1 MKKKS
6 RIHAFLASF
15 LALFALTPIA
25 LGDFVSGGG
34 GGNEANLPVA
44 TTEERAVCYVGSTR
58 YTSLSKAIELTS
70 SGTIFV
76 YPELK
81 NADETLYTVNLDA
94 SCTLKSGVTL
104 SLPYSGET
112 VFDSSAHA
120 ASGNNFA
127 DATTSTVKTNRKTQV
142 LFQPGVVLTM
152 QSGSVLNI
160 GGILGT
166 PNAGLSGQT
175 SSSYCEIA
183 LSDGAGI
190 ECNGGNIN
198 CYGYIKQTSNTA
210 STFVNLNSGRL
221 HSPFVIYD
229 FKGGVATL
237 GIYNLTGSNKFC
249 PFAIFDIPNLQS
261 TVKVVSG
268 STWET
273 RTLVYIGTNSTY
285 YPEKDADRIINFVGP
300 ADNKTALVLKSG
312 YMIVKYT
319 PKTNGITINSNDS
332 GKTVISI
339 FGEASI
345 GSLSLTMRVSMDVPI
360 LGNVGKTINIDTNE
374 FFFPVSYRLDLLIE
388 NGGIL
393 NIEKKSKIMPGCNVF
408 VKEGGAVNIT
418 NECIIYQNFQDITTN
433 SNETN
438 GTYPAAYP
446 KKEDAACIVSGSVSV
461 TGSGALAGLIQCGS
475 SSANLKYQT
484 TDFDVDSP
492 EYGGSYPSA
501 ASAVTGNAA
510 STRKISE
517 KAQGPLTNGSDLSFV
532 GDIEQRDYSSMNDP
546 VTSGSFS
553 WYREGLVQ
561 PIAIESLSVV
571 SIDSSGQN
579 ETNGWV
585 NVSVTVNPSD
595 AGIKSVKWTSDNSS
609 LTFENSNAL
618 ATAVYNSTKSEI
630 TANVTVTVVDIF
642 DNSYSTAP
650 ASVTVPAK
658 KSSGGCFA
666 KGTPILLAD
675 GSYKNIENLT
685 YSDPIMT
692 WNFYTG
698 EYEAQPLSILV
709 DHGEE
714 EYKVTDLQFENGNV
728 VSIIADHG
736 FFDWDLNKYV
746 YLTADNYEAYIGH
759 RFALSELG
767 GFSPVK
773 LVDGCTYTKT
783 TNAYS
788 LTSVQNYNAIANG
801 VLTAPPPG
809 EFYNW
814 VEMGER
820 LRFDVEAFDADV
832 ERYGLYGFEVF
843 EPYGIPYETF
853 VAFNG
858 PYLKI
863 PVEKGIFDFDFIID
877 LFNQYKGWL
886 E

>member
-34 GGNEANLPVA
+34 GNEVNLPIA

-58 YTSLSKAIELTS
+58 YTSLSKAIEVTS

-81 NADETLYTVNLDA
+81 NADETLYTVSLDA

-120 ASGNNFA
+120 ASGNDFA
-127 DATTSTVKTNRKTQV
+127 DASTSAVKTNRKTQV

-152 QSGSVLNI
+152 ESGSVLNI

-175 SSSYCEIA
+175 SSSYCEIT

-198 CYGYIKQTSNTA
+198 CYGYIKQTSKTA
-210 STFVNLNSGRL
+210 STFVNINSGKL

-229 FKGGVATL
+229 FKGGSVTM
-237 GIYNLTGSNKFC
+237 GIYNIGSSNQFC
-249 PFAIFDIPNLQS
+249 PFAIFDVPNLQS
-261 TVKVVSG
+261 TVKVISG
-268 STWET
+268 AIWET

-285 YPEKDADRIINFVGP
+285 YPESEADRIINFVGP
-300 ADNKTALVLKSG
+300 TDSKTALILKSG
-312 YMIVKYT
+312 YMTVKYT
-319 PKTNGITINSNDS
+319 PKTNGVTTRATDS
-332 GKTVISI
+332 AKTAISI

-345 GSLSLTMRVSMDVPI
+345 GSLTLSMTVSASI
-360 LGNVGKTINIDTNE
+360 ITKTINLDTNN

-393 NIEKKSKIMPGCNVF
+393 NIPKRSKIMPGCNV
-408 VKEGGAVNIT
+408 VIKEGGAVNIT
-418 NECIIYQNFQDITTN
+418 NQCIVYRDFQEITTN
-433 SNETN
+433 SAVAN
-438 GTYPAAYP
+438 GTYPSAYP
-446 KKEDAACIVSGSVSV
+446 NKDDASLLVAGAVSV
-461 TGSGALAGLIQCGS
+461 TGSGVLAGLIQCAS
-475 SSANLKYQT
+475 ASANLKYQT
-484 TDFDVDSP
+484 TVFEVTSP
-492 EYGGSYPSA
+492 EYGGSYPSGA
-501 ASAVTGNAA
+501 NALSGAA
-510 STRKISE
+510 STRNIVD

-546 VTSGSFS
+546 VTSGSYS

-561 PIAIESLSVV
+561 PIAITSINDISTSGSGANSDHGYITV
-571 SIDSSGQN
+571 STSI
-579 ETNGWV
+579 
-585 NVSVTVNPSD
+585 NPSN
-595 AGIKSVKWTSDNSS
+595 GTIKSIKWTSDNAN
-609 LTFENSNAL
+609 LTFENANAL
-618 ATAVYNSTKSEI
+618 STTVYNSTENAI

-642 DNSYSTAP
+642 DNQFSKTT
-650 ASVTVPAK
+650 SVTVQK
-658 KSSGGCFA
+658 KSCFA

-675 GSYKNIENLT
+675 GSYKNIEDIT
-685 YSDPIMT
+685 YSDRIMT

-698 EYEAQPLSILV
+698 EYEARPIAIIV
-709 DHGEE
+709 DHGEQ

-736 FFDWDLNKYV
+736 FFDWDLNKFV
-746 YLTADNYEAYIGH
+746 YLTAENYEAYIGH

-773 LVDGCTYTKT
+773 LVNGCTYIKT

-863 PVEKGIFDFDFIID
+863 PVEKGIFDFNFIID

>member
-6 RIHAFLASF
+6 RIHAFFASF

-25 LGDFVSGGG
+25 LGDFVSGS
-34 GGNEANLPVA
+34 GGNEVSLPVA

-81 NADETLYTVNLDA
+81 NADGTLYPVNLDA

-112 VFDSSAHA
+112 VFDSNAHA
-120 ASGNNFA
+120 ASGSDFA
-127 DATTSTVKTNRKTQV
+127 DASTSAVKTNRKTQV

-152 QSGSVLNI
+152 ESGSVLNI

-210 STFVNLNSGRL
+210 STFVNINSGKL

-229 FKGGVATL
+229 FKGGTATR
-237 GIYNLTGSNKFC
+237 GITNLSSNQFC
-249 PFAIFDIPNLQS
+249 PFVIFDVCNLQT
-261 TVKVVSG
+261 TVKIVSG
-268 STWET
+268 TTWET
-273 RTLVYIGTNSTY
+273 RALIYISTNKTF
-285 YPEKDADRIINFVGP
+285 YPKKDSDRILTFIGP
-300 ADNKTALVLKSG
+300 STSNTALILSSG
-312 YMIVKYT
+312 YVVVRYV
-319 PKTNGITINSNDS
+319 PAVNGITTQGATS
-332 GKTVISI
+332 GTTSIQVFGTVDLGNFSV
-339 FGEASI
+339 
-345 GSLSLTMRVSMDVPI
+345 SLTISGATVSV
-360 LGNVGKTINIDTNE
+360 NTNNY
-374 FFFPVSYRLDLLIE
+374 FFPVSYRLQITVE
-388 NGGIL
+388 NGAVF
-393 NIEKKSKIMPGCNVF
+393 NIGKRAKIMTGSSLF
-408 VKEGGAVNIT
+408 VKAGGTLNVTNQVAVYSNFTEITSGLPSPYPSKSSASFTINGNLNVTSTGALGGIIDVKAEGANLS
-418 NECIIYQNFQDITTN
+418 YASSNF
-433 SNETN
+433 
-438 GTYPAAYP
+438 
-446 KKEDAACIVSGSVSV
+446 SVS
-461 TGSGALAGLIQCGS
+461 
-475 SSANLKYQT
+475 
-484 TDFDVDSP
+484 SP
-492 EYGGSYPSA
+492 EYGGGMPGTMD
-501 ASAVTGNAA
+501 AVLGSSC
-510 STRKISE
+510 STRSIVETAK
-517 KAQGPLTNGSDLSFV
+517 GPLTNGSDVSFV
-532 GDIEQRDYSSMNDP
+532 GEIEQRDYASAQDPLSS
-546 VTSGSFS
+546 GEYS

-561 PIAIESLSVV
+561 PIAIESLSAV
-571 SIDSSGQN
+571 SIGSSGQN

-832 ERYGLYGFEVF
+832 ERYGLYGFEAF

>member
-127 DATTSTVKTNRKTQV
+127 DASASAVKTNRKTQV

-152 QSGSVLNI
+152 ESGSVLNI

-210 STFVNLNSGRL
+210 STFVNLNSGKL

-229 FKGGVATL
+229 FKGGATTL

-249 PFAIFDIPNLQS
+249 PFTIFDVPNLQS

-393 NIEKKSKIMPGCNVF
+393 NIGKKSKIMPGCNVF

-517 KAQGPLTNGSDLSFV
+517 KAQGPLTNGSDVSFV
-532 GDIEQRDYSSMNDP
+532 GDIEQRNYPSVADPLSS
-546 VTSGSFS
+546 GKYS
-553 WYREGLVQ
+553 WYREDLVE
-561 PIAIESLSVV
+561 PVAITSVSIEKTSEGNKDVSLRVVLNPTNGTVKSVEWSITNTSNLKIEKTGDLTAKITNSSLS
-571 SIDSSGQN
+571 SKSTD
-579 ETNGWV
+579 
-585 NVSVTVNPSD
+585 VSVTVVDVFGNTCS
-595 AGIKSVKWTSDNSS
+595 ATLTGLSV
-609 LTFENSNAL
+609 A
-618 ATAVYNSTKSEI
+618 
-630 TANVTVTVVDIF
+630 
-642 DNSYSTAP
+642 
-650 ASVTVPAK
+650 
-658 KSSGGCFA
+658 CFA

-675 GSYKNIENLT
+675 GSYKNIEDIT
-685 YSDPIMT
+685 YSDQIMT

-698 EYEAQPLSILV
+698 EYEAQPIAIIV
-709 DHGEE
+709 DHGER
-714 EYKVTDLQFENGNV
+714 EYKVTDLQFGNGNV

-746 YLTADNYEAYIGH
+746 YLTAENYEAYIGH

-773 LVDGCTYTKT
+773 LVNGYTYYKT